1 MRRQSPFLTRDR
13 VTSNGTHQTWRK
25 WWWLPSI
32 CLVVLLP
39 IMYVHRGSPPV
50 DEQEDP
56 GEAIAEPHLLP
67 LSAYVAPRAPGTSP
81 PRAMRVGV
89 DADNWSGQTKNPE
102 FEESLVAMKVDFISW
117 HVQPGE
123 ETPEHLQDIV
133 LFCKKHGW
141 SYLFNTEWGNYNRN
155 DSRLEHSDG
164 TYRYDLAESTLAM
177 LKDDPLFLGVVYD
190 ETDLMQA
197 MNGAPDQS
205 GKIIPPYLVDTHSM
219 SAFAAYD
226 AVSSK
231 VKELQQRYQSYGK
244 RLIFEMT
251 FPDYPFAYARAGAL
265 LAPKLLKETYD
276 DLMYAVYRGA
286 ALEYHSTELWA
297 CADLWF
303 LDRFPT
309 AGKAESGYHT
319 PDQLLDALRFANA
332 AGFDYVYIEQSKGL
346 MDSNYKLTDYGRAL
360 INFQLTKAD
369 IPRGDWRTA
378 PVQYYVRR
386 FPDGYWG
393 QKYSPFIPDHPYG
406 SSLPNPYHSS
416 DKEWF
421 ALLQRLSPGAFPA
434 DADTWNA
441 IDSPFFKKRP
451 YSTMAG
457 LPLIVVYDQFGIVPR
472 GTTAKSVDLCGNQAC
487 HATNF

>member
-1 MRRQSPFLTRDR
+1 MRRLSLFLTRDR
-13 VTSNGTHQTWRK
+13 ETPNGAHKTLK
-25 WWWLPSI
+25 EWWWLPTV

-39 IMYVHRGSPPV
+39 LLYALRISYPV
-50 DEQEDP
+50 NEQEAS
-56 GEAIAEPHLLP
+56 GKFIEQSRLLP
-67 LSAYVAPRAPGTSP
+67 LSAYVAPRAPGASP
-81 PRAMRVGV
+81 PRAMRIGV
-89 DADNWSGQTKNPE
+89 DADNWSGQTKNLE
-102 FEESLVAMKVDFISW
+102 FESSLVAMKIDFISW

-123 ETPEHLQDIV
+123 ETREHLRDIV
-133 LFCKKHGW
+133 VFCRRHGW

-155 DSRLEHSDG
+155 DSRLKHSDG
-164 TYRYDLAESTLAM
+164 TYRYDLAESTLEM

-197 MNGAPDQS
+197 MNGAPDES
-205 GKIIPPYLVDTHSM
+205 GKIIPPYLVDTRSM
-219 SAFAAYD
+219 TASTAYE

-297 CADLWF
+297 CADLWY
-303 LDRFPT
+303 LNRFPT
-309 AGKAESGYHT
+309 AGKAGSDYHT

-332 AGFDYVYIEQSKGL
+332 AGFDYVYIEQAKGL
-346 MDSNYKLTDYGRAL
+346 MDADYKLTDYGQAL
-360 INFQLTKAD
+360 IKFQLTKAS
-369 IPRGDWRTA
+369 IPRGDWRAT
-378 PVQYYVRR
+378 PVEYYVRR

-406 SSLPNPYHSS
+406 SSLPNPYQSS

-421 ALLQRLSPGAFPA
+421 ALLQRLSHGAFPA

-441 IDSPFFKKRP
+441 LDSPFFKKRP
-451 YSTMAG
+451 YTTMAG
-457 LPLIVVYDQFGIVPR
+457 LPLIVVYDQFGILPR
-472 GTTAKSVDLCGNQAC
+472 DAAAKSVDLCGNQTC
-487 HATNF
+487 QPTK